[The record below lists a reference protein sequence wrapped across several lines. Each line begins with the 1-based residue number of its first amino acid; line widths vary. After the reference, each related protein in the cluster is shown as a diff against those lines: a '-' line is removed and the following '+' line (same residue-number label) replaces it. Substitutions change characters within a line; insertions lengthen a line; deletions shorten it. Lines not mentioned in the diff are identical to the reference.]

1 LFDTYPAAR
10 EERDTAS
17 QPFYIPQDY
26 IDYVDGKTRNE
37 GVRSLLLSGDI
48 NRPSDTVD
56 APDSETV
63 CCLGKAENIHFND
76 VIDEEGVEVV
86 TGAVSL
92 SAAPRAV
99 GIETACVSTSKN
111 CRPMRVRTGF
121 LGLFDVIIDSLDLPR
136 EGLPGK
142 PEPDA
147 FLRSAVLLGTPQRSA
162 LVEDVIT
169 GTQAGRAGAFA
180 LVTGIDGGAGR
191 DALLANRTDIVD
203 DNLAVLL
210 PEASE
215 TSSPS
220 LT

>member
-1 LFDTYPAAR
+1 
-10 EERDTAS
+10 
-17 QPFYIPQDY
+17 
-26 IDYVDGKTRNE
+26 
-37 GVRSLLLSGDI
+37 
-48 NRPSDTVD
+48 
-56 APDSETV
+56 
-63 CCLGKAENIHFND
+63 
-76 VIDEEGVEVV
+76 
-86 TGAVSL
+86 
-92 SAAPRAV
+92 
-99 GIETACVSTSKN
+99 
-111 CRPMRVRTGF
+111 
-121 LGLFDVIIDSLDLPR
+121 
-136 EGLPGK
+136 
-142 PEPDA
+142 
-147 FLRSAVLLGTPQRSA
+147 VLLGTPQRSA